1 VRENPQW
8 IIFGAGGH
16 GKVILDILQEL
27 DGSREVILLDDN
39 PTPPVQ
45 KPPLVLPELPVFH
58 GVGDLQV
65 RRELQTQ
72 RYPTANWALVVAN
85 TAHVARP
92 AWIYLGAQILNYA
105 YVGPD
110 TIIHDG
116 CIINNHASVDHD
128 CDVGAFCH
136 IAPGAVLCGN
146 VLVGKNT
153 LIGAG
158 SVVIPGVHIGVNC
171 VIAAGSKVLH
181 DIPSNSVLTAT
192 GDMRPRQSKERA

>member
-1 VRENPQW
+1 MRDKW

-16 GKVILDILQEL
+16 GKVIFDVLQEL
-27 DGSREVILLDDN
+27 DGSQDIIFLDDN
-39 PTPPVQ
+39 PTPPAQ
-45 KPPLVLPELPVFH
+45 QPPLVLPGLILFH
-58 GVGDLQV
+58 GVGDIRV
-65 RRELQTQ
+65 RNELQTQ
-72 RYPTANWALVVAN
+72 RYPTAQWSLIIAS
-85 TAHVARP
+85 TSHVALP
-92 AWIYLGAQILNYA
+92 SWIYPGAQILNHA

-128 CDVGAFCH
+128 CDIGAFCH

-158 SVVIPGVHIGVNC
+158 SVLIPGVNIGENC
-171 VIAAGSKVLH
+171 VITAGSKVLH
-181 DIPSNSVLTAT
+181 DIPSNSVLTAA
-192 GDMRPRQSKERA
+192 GDVCPRQSKENT